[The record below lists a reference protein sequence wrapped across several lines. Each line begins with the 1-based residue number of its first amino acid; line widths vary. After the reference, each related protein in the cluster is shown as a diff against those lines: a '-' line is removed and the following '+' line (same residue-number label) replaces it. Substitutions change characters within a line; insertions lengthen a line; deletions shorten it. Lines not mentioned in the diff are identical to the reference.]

1 MENMILTPAGAVTA
15 GVARRLLTDDAS
27 LPFPLVLEPA
37 GGDVDL
43 IDWLKAHRPE
53 FEQDLQQYGGLL
65 LRGFGIDTVER
76 FDSFMQCFDTT
87 PLPYMFRSSPRAE
100 LDEKI
105 RNIYRSTSY
114 PSDRS
119 INLHN
124 ESSYSRVWGMKI
136 AFCCLQPS
144 AEGGETPIAD
154 SRRVLQTM
162 DPALVAKFREKGVKY
177 WRHLSPGLG
186 MHWQEVFQ
194 TDKPEAAEEICRRND
209 INFEWKGDAL
219 FIDWVKP
226 AVYSHPKSGEDTWFN
241 HVLFFHRF
249 SRYEELDFPY
259 DEYLPDEYLS
269 SQTFFGDGTE
279 ISFQEFAEIKR
290 AYQENTISFPYLKGD
305 IIFLD
310 NMLAA
315 HGRTPYKGD
324 RTIATAIVEAAYD
337 ARYVL

>member
-1 MENMILTPAGAVTA
+1 MENITLPLVDAAVEA
-15 GVARRLLTDDAS
+15 GVVRRFLDDVPQ
-27 LPFPLVLEPA
+27 PFPLVLEPSRE
-37 GGDVDL
+37 GIDL
-43 IDWLKAHRPE
+43 IGWLEAHRPE
-53 FEQDLQQYGGLL
+53 FEQDLQQYGGIL
-65 LRGFGIDTVER
+65 LRGFGINTVER
-76 FDSFMQCFDTT
+76 FNRFMQCFDTT

-114 PSDRS
+114 PNDRS

-136 AFCCLQPS
+136 AFCCLQPA

-154 SRRVLQTM
+154 SRRVLRSIS
-162 DPALVAKFREKGVKY
+162 PALLEKFREKGVKY

-186 MHWQEVFQ
+186 MPWQEVFQ
-194 TDKPEAAEEICRRND
+194 TDKQEIAEDICTRNG
-209 INFEWKGDAL
+209 INFEWKGDTL
-219 FIDWVKP
+219 YIDWVKP
-226 AVYSHPKSGEDTWFN
+226 AVYTHPKSGEDTWFN

-249 SRYEELDFPY
+249 SRYEELDLPY

-269 SQTFFGDGTE
+269 SQTFFGDGSD
-279 ISFQEFAEIKR
+279 ISYQEFAEIKR
-290 AYQENTISFPYLKGD
+290 AYQANTISFPYLQGD

-337 ARYVL
+337 ARFLL